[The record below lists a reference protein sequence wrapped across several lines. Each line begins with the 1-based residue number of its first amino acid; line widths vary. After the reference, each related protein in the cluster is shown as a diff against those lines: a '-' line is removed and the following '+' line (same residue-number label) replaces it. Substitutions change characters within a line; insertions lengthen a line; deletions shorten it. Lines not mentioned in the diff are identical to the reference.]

1 MIIIKVGK
9 NENIERALKR
19 YKYKV
24 YKTKQLEKI
33 RDGEQYTKDSEKNRE
48 KKKKA
53 IYKDKKRRDSE

>member
-1 MIIIKVGK
+1 MLIVKVK
-9 NENIERALKR
+9 KKNIEAALKQ
-19 YKYKV
+19 YKFKV

-53 IYKDKKRRDSE
+53 VYKDKKRRDSE

>member
-1 MIIIKVGK
+1 MLIVKVK
-9 NENIERALKR
+9 KKNIESALKE

-24 YKTKQLEKI
+24 YKTKQLEKV
-33 RDGEQYTKDSEKNRE
+33 RDGQHYTKDSEINRE

>member
-1 MIIIKVGK
+1 MLKVK
-9 NENIERALKR
+9 VKKKNIEAALKE

>member
-1 MIIIKVGK
+1 MLIVKVKKK
-9 NENIERALKR
+9 NIQEALKQ
-19 YKYKV
+19 YKFKV

>member
-1 MIIIKVGK
+1 MLIVKVK
-9 NENIERALKR
+9 KKNIEAALKE

-24 YKTKQLEKI
+24 YRTKQLEKI

>member
-1 MIIIKVGK
+1 MLIVKVK
-9 NENIERALKR
+9 KKNIESALKQ
-19 YKYKV
+19 YKFKV

>member
-1 MIIIKVGK
+1 MLIVKVK
-9 NENIERALKR
+9 KKNIEAALKQ
-19 YKYKV
+19 YKFKV

-48 KKKKA
+48 KKNKA

>member
-1 MIIIKVGK
+1 MLIVKVK
-9 NENIERALKR
+9 KKNIEAALKQ
-19 YKYKV
+19 YKFKV

-33 RDGEQYTKDSEKNRE
+33 RDGEQHTKDSEKNRE

>member
-1 MIIIKVGK
+1 MLIVKVK
-9 NENIERALKR
+9 KKNIEAALKQ
-19 YKYKV
+19 YKFKV

-33 RDGEQYTKDSEKNRE
+33 RDGEQYTKDSKKNRE

>member
-1 MIIIKVGK
+1 MLIVKVK
-9 NENIERALKR
+9 NKNIEAALKQ
-19 YKYKV
+19 YKFKV

>member
-1 MIIIKVGK
+1 MLIVKVK
-9 NENIERALKR
+9 KKNIEAALKQ
-19 YKYKV
+19 YKFKV